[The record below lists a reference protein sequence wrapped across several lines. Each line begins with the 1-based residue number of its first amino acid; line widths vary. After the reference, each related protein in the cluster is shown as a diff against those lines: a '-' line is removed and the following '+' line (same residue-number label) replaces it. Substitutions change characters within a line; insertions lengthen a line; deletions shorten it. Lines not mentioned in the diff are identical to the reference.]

1 MLDCLWNMGGG
12 EIESRFEPF
21 VRELRRLRPGVPII
35 CAEDCNTY
43 LDTTMKG
50 AIAKRAVDKLLAEG
64 WKDLY
69 WLPNTEQMI
78 RDGEE
83 TVDGCHPGDWGM
95 MHMGD
100 AFARAILKAIRK

>member
-1 MLDCLWNMGGG
+1 
-12 EIESRFEPF
+12 
-21 VRELRRLRPGVPII
+21 
-35 CAEDCNTY
+35 
-43 LDTTMKG
+43 MKG

-95 MHMGD
+95 MHIGD
-100 AFARAILKAIRK
+100 AFARAILKAIGK